1 MLTGEFCRRLAARLE
16 MGAHDYGDRS
26 FQRPPGELLAELQL
40 EALDLAGWGFILWER
55 IERMRERLA
64 EGDYHHRQYPDGLY
78 QGSDLQAGERR
89 AFDAGFAL
97 GSKSRDASK

>member
-1 MLTGEFCRRLAARLE
+1 MLTGDFCRQLAARLE
-16 MGAHDYGDRS
+16 AGRLAYGDRS
-26 FQRPPGELLAELQL
+26 FHRPPAELIQELQL

-55 IERMRERLA
+55 LERMRERVS
-64 EGDYHHRQYPDGLY
+64 EGDYVHRQYPDGLY